1 MREFVL
7 RASKTVT
14 NSDYIS
20 LNDLPG
26 AGRLDL
32 VCRCVTNAL
41 FISNDMRRDT
51 IIHVVLEG
59 PNYPPK
65 TISFDGNELKNLA
78 PDERNAASHIKIALQ
93 KGAALKLSDNVT
105 SEPGIKISKKSFES
119 LIKEKSKT
127 SQLIY
132 LHPEG
137 IDIRKFEFKE
147 NISMVLGDHVGIEK
161 ATEKLLK
168 RLGAVRVSLAPAY
181 YLASQCITICHNEL
195 DIRKVKAEE

>member
-1 MREFVL
+1 MREFIL

-14 NSDYIS
+14 NPNYIN

-65 TISFDGNELKNLA
+65 T
-78 PDERNAASHIKIALQ
+78 
-93 KGAALKLSDNVT
+93 V
-105 SEPGIKISKKSFES
+105 SEPDNGPS
-119 LIKEKSKT
+119 
-127 SQLIY
+127 
-132 LHPEG
+132 
-137 IDIRKFEFKE
+137 
-147 NISMVLGDHVGIEK
+147 
-161 ATEKLLK
+161 
-168 RLGAVRVSLAPAY
+168 
-181 YLASQCITICHNEL
+181 
-195 DIRKVKAEE
+195 

>member
-1 MREFVL
+1 MREFIL

-14 NSDYIS
+14 NPNHIN

-65 TISFDGNELKNLA
+65 TVSFDGNELRSLA
-78 PDERNAASHIKIALQ
+78 PDERNCASHIKIALER
-93 KGAALKLSDNVT
+93 GDSLKIGESKK
-105 SEPGIKISKKSFES
+105 SEDGITVSKKSFEAW
-119 LIKEKSKT
+119 IKEKSKT
-127 SQLIY
+127 SQLVY

-137 IDIRKFEFKE
+137 KDIREFKFEKDVCFV
-147 NISMVLGDHVGIEK
+147 MGDHVGLEK
-161 ATEKLLK
+161 VTEKLLK
-168 RLGAVRVSLAPAY
+168 RFGAVKVSLAPAY

-195 DIRKVKAEE
+195 DLRLK